1 MNRWKKVLVAIVCAT
16 ILGSGY
22 WYHLVTSYESE
33 LGTTNTF
40 VIRDAESSVSNATND
55 SLLFLEFDSGFD
67 QLEWTYTTVSIS
79 QGSNVHDCTLGGL
92 TSVQQQSGK
101 VQSKLNADSQT
112 FTLLVDATSETSF
125 TKFSLDTMS
134 ESTTSNFSLRFSKTD
149 IFLADHLSWFV
160 VEDIEYNQLSE
171 VPEGNVSDENSDG
184 LNWYEYD
191 ISTHRVES
199 LDQIYIVDDGSTI
212 YKIQFL
218 SYYNQEDE
226 SRHITF
232 IASWLAGDSIAAIN
246 DPNLVKISPCIIV
259 DDNLVWSLSESIL
272 IYENGYQICQF
283 SCQLEVVV
291 RFENVKVKGDKSIEL
306 H

>member
-1 MNRWKKVLVAIVCAT
+1 MFDKT
-16 ILGSGY
+16 P
-22 WYHLVTSYESE
+22 E
-33 LGTTNTF
+33 
-40 VIRDAESSVSNATND
+40 
-55 SLLFLEFDSGFD
+55 LFLLRSRDLKAFLFGFVLRD
-67 QLEWTYTTVSIS
+67 IQI
-79 QGSNVHDCTLGGL
+79 HL
-92 TSVQQQSGK
+92 TIVLFL
-101 VQSKLNADSQT
+101 KLQ
-112 FTLLVDATSETSF
+112 
-125 TKFSLDTMS
+125 K
-134 ESTTSNFSLRFSKTD
+134 
-149 IFLADHLSWFV
+149 FV

-171 VPEGNVSDENSDG
+171 VPEGNVSDENSEG

-291 RFENVKVKGDKSIEL
+291 RFENVKVKGDKSIEI